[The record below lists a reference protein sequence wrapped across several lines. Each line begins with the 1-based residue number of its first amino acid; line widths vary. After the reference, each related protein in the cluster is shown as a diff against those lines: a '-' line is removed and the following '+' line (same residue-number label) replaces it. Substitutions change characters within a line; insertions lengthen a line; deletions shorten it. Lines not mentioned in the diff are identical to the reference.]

1 MTRIPAMDG
10 LRGIAVLLILLFHA
24 PGLRALID
32 HEYWRAVGRQFWIGV
47 DIFFVLSGYLITRV
61 LIESRDRQNYF
72 RGFYWRRALRILPA
86 YWTVL
91 ILTGI
96 ATWWLQ
102 PDLYQNY
109 LGLLPR
115 HLLFVQNW
123 PVVVNGVFT
132 DEWALAPLWSIAVEE
147 QFYLVWP
154 LLLWATPLHRL
165 PVVALVLFFTAM
177 LLKFALWAQG
187 VPPLSIYVLTL
198 ARFDGFAAGAFVASL
213 RPEWISNTSKMVRG
227 LLMIVAPAFPL
238 LAVLHPIK
246 MEKDHLIMVGGS
258 LYATVLTAAVLML
271 IRAGTLP
278 NPVQRLLTTSP
289 LTWLGFYSYGIYL
302 LHVPVRA
309 FLLAFSHESF
319 GAIPEIS
326 EYAKVL
332 AELVCLATTLVLAYT
347 MFQCVEKPA
356 LRLRMLFSRADSPRT
371 TALFRTAPGR
381 IDN

>member
-1 MTRIPAMDG
+1 MDG

-24 PGLRALID
+24 PGLRALVD
-32 HEYWRAVGRQFWIGV
+32 HPYWKAIGLQFWIGV

-72 RGFYWRRALRILPA
+72 RAFYWRRALRILPA

-109 LGLLPR
+109 LDILPK

-123 PVVVNGVFT
+123 PVVVNGAFT
-132 DEWALAPLWSIAVEE
+132 NEWALAPLWSIAVEE
-147 QFYLVWP
+147 QFYLLWP
-154 LLLWATPLHRL
+154 LLLWVTPVHRL
-165 PVVALVLFFTAM
+165 SVVALFLFFTAM
-177 LLKFALWAQG
+177 LLKFALWAQS

-213 RPEWISNTSKMVRG
+213 RPELISNTSKIVRG
-227 LLMIVAPAFPL
+227 LMMIVVPALPL
-238 LAVLHPIK
+238 LAVLRPIK
-246 MEKDHLIMVGGS
+246 MEKDHLIMVSGS
-258 LYATVLTAAVLML
+258 LYATVLTATVLLL
-271 IRAGTLP
+271 IRAGSLP
-278 NPVQRLLTTSP
+278 NLVQRLLTTSP

-309 FLLAFSHESF
+309 FLLAFSQELF
-319 GAIPEIS
+319 GASPETS
-326 EYAKVL
+326 EYARAL
-332 AELVCLATTLVLAYT
+332 AELVCLVTTLALAYL
-347 MFQCVEKPA
+347 MFQWVERPA
-356 LRLRMLFSRADSPRT
+356 LHLRAQTR
-371 TALFRTAPGR
+371 
-381 IDN
+381 